1 MFFFL
6 LFSLVFLSCEY
17 EFCSAVACCYH
28 CCSCSF
34 FFISF
39 DVLVLFWE
47 LKSGLWK
54 VKTNEWQGISDS
66 RIAFRPQTS
75 TDTNNQTAFLE
86 RSTKL
91 TSLQHHHHHSCNHY
105 QRQLKLII
113 GIHRFSSHSWLFS
126 IRAMLSLS
134 LPLSYSLTCCNL
146 LYMRMICI
154 YANFW

>member
-1 MFFFL
+1 MLL
-6 LFSLVFLSCEY
+6 LFVII
-17 EFCSAVACCYH
+17 VVVVV
-28 CCSCSF
+28 

-54 VKTNEWQGISDS
+54 VTTNEWQGISES
-66 RIAFRPQTS
+66 RIVFRPQTS

-91 TSLQHHHHHSCNHY
+91 TSLQHHHHHCNHY

-113 GIHRFSSHSWLFS
+113 GIHRFSSLSWLFS

-134 LPLSYSLTCCNL
+134 HSRTHSLAV
-146 LYMRMICI
+146 IFSI
-154 YANFW
+154 WGWYAFTPTFGKYVRLCTIVHTYVCM